1 MRVAHGTYIGDGVND
16 RSIAVVFGGTPKL
29 LNILSSGNARVTRL
43 DVGGDLSF
51 YSSSSAAGLVKS
63 MSATGFV
70 LGTDAKVN
78 ALGTTYYWWALVDT
92 GAEDV
97 VTGTY
102 IGNGIDNRNI
112 TDAGLDGTPGFA
124 LILTTQALLPQFK
137 IDGMGVN
144 SNMWPSGGGQAS
156 NRIQAFVASGVEVGT
171 EARVNGSGQTLYY
184 CFALLVPG
192 IFATST
198 YTGDGVAGRSLTGF
212 GMTPTLFSTQN
223 PPGRVCTKTPDVSG
237 ENTIDDLGL
246 LATNRVTA
254 FIADGVT
261 LGSNSAANGS
271 GTTYYALCLRDNL
284 VLLTPTTAS
293 DTDTG
298 AEAVVDVTLNVGGA
312 SPTTTSAEA
321 VVGITIGLAGVSPT
335 STGASAALS
344 LLSTTPSAALLEAM
358 ERGLHRW
365 LHEVDLP
372 DGTVLRSSSAGYSSL
387 SRGHYAARVLGWGG
401 WEVGI
406 SQDGVAAPQ
415 TTVDLAD
422 VDGALAALLAGE
434 YEDEIEEGCESR
446 IIVTAP
452 GLDDWLIAFAGLA
465 TGEQSGPGEIR
476 WTIRVD
482 DLALQGVA
490 PRGTWGVG
498 AAWPLAEADARA
510 RIAPIVYG
518 EHDGSSAGLG
528 RGQVP
533 TLVLDTVQDIRLVAA
548 GAAVDI
554 VRVWDDDGQVSGSNY
569 TAATT
574 ARKGRS
580 WTTITFSA
588 APTGTVTV
596 DVQGIEDDGDG
607 GGALL
612 TNAAEQL
619 AHLLSSFYFADAAGT
634 AWQPT
639 SARIDSAS
647 LAAIATWLDG
657 RTYDGAVAY
666 YQGEARSGY
675 DVLREWQESL
685 GVYAWWSGAGQI
697 TFGVRP
703 LDGDPY
709 ETEHV
714 LRWQSDDLDGRWA
727 PRPERRD
734 VTPGLSVRHQPSAS
748 GDYLASLEVRDPE
761 ATREGSASLDM
772 PWSAAS

>member
-1 MRVAHGTYIGDGVND
+1 MRVIYGSYTGNATGRQIAHVL
-16 RSIAVVFGGTPKL
+16 GGTLKWL
-29 LNILSSGNARVTRL
+29 CTQRAGAVGVMRFDLGGNLSFPGTGAGEADLIVSL
-43 DVGGDLSF
+43 DVD
-51 YSSSSAAGLVKS
+51 
-63 MSATGFV
+63 GFTI
-70 LGTDAKVN
+70 GTDSRVN
-78 ALGTTYYWWALVDT
+78 ASGVTYHYYGLVDT
-92 GAEDV
+92 GDGDI
-97 VTGTY
+97 VTGSYT
-102 IGNGIDNRNI
+102 GTATDNRDI
-112 TDAGLDGTPGFA
+112 TSGLGAAAAFTVIRGNVSSADAAMWRSADMAGDLSMRFYAGAPTDG
-124 LILTTQALLPQFK
+124 IQS
-137 IDGMGVN
+137 V
-144 SNMWPSGGGQAS
+144 AS
-156 NRIQAFVASGVEVGT
+156 NGFQVGTRCNASGVPYYYCSAIAVAGVLSTIAYTGDAVADRAITGAGFAPHLATSGAGSGGSERYVLTASMSAPTALNWNGGTYTNGIKSLISDGLTVGNH
-171 EARVNGSGQTLYY
+171 AVSNGSG
-184 CFALLVPG
+184 V
-192 IFATST
+192 
-198 YTGDGVAGRSLTGF
+198 
-212 GMTPTLFSTQN
+212 
-223 PPGRVCTKTPDVSG
+223 
-237 ENTIDDLGL
+237 
-246 LATNRVTA
+246 
-254 FIADGVT
+254 
-261 LGSNSAANGS
+261 
-271 GTTYYALCLRDNL
+271 TYYALCLRDSL

-298 AEAVVDVTLNVGGA
+298 AEAVVDVTLDVGGV

-321 VVGITIGLAGVSPT
+321 VVGITIGIGGVSPT

-344 LLSTTPSAALLEAM
+344 LLSTTPSAALLDAM
-358 ERGLHRW
+358 ARGLHRW

-372 DGTVLRSSSAGYSSL
+372 DGSVLRSSSAGYSSL
-387 SRGHYAARVLGWGG
+387 SRGHFAARVLGWGG

-434 YEDEIEEGCESR
+434 YEDEIEAGCESR
-446 IIVTAP
+446 ILVTAP
-452 GLDDWLIAFAGLA
+452 GLDDWLIAFAGRA

-510 RIAPIVYG
+510 RVAPIVYG

-528 RGQVP
+528 RGQGP

-548 GAAVDI
+548 GAAVDV
-554 VRVWDDDGQVSGSNY
+554 VRVWDDDGQVSGSDY

-580 WTTITFSA
+580 WTTIAFSV

-619 AHLLSSFYFADAAGT
+619 AHLLSNFYFADASGSS
-634 AWQPT
+634 WQAT

-657 RTYDGAVAY
+657 RAYDGAVAH